1 MRIPQLI
8 EFGGKHRILGKVL
21 LAINEHLGQQVCQG
35 KFLAEYGPTVVV
47 KREVE
52 FRKYCRR
59 NGL

>member
-1 MRIPQLI
+1 VRIPQLI

-35 KFLAEYGPTVVV
+35 KFSAEYGRTVVV

-52 FRKYCRR
+52 FR
-59 NGL
+59 